1 MERER
6 DLERYLRRKV
16 EVAGGL
22 ALKFISPGND
32 GVPDR
37 LVILPGWKAIF
48 VETKAPKGRLTALQR
63 WQQSRLTRR
72 GCEVRTV
79 WTREQVDSI
88 LREQEKGGD
97 AR

>member
-22 ALKFISPGND
+22 ALKFTSPGND

-37 LVILPGWKAIF
+37 LVILPGGKTIF
-48 VETKAPKGRLTALQR
+48 VELKAPRGRLSSLQR

-88 LREQEKGGD
+88 LREQEGGKEG
-97 AR
+97 